1 MKGVDDLMR
10 YGTSAKVLKE
20 GATVRKRA
28 AGLIR
33 TAIECDSK
41 LTIPERET
49 LTKAVAL
56 LGKMAEVYEC
66 ASREAKARD
75 RRQAELVAEAR
86 KAVDVASADVNSILD
101 RLVFVVAVK
110 SSPVK
115 WIRQLPDLERA
126 FIESK
131 DACARNIATDPAG
144 LKESLRRAWDK
155 LEFMRPML
163 RTRYTEFAKALEAG
177 KTPIPPT

>member
-1 MKGVDDLMR
+1 MKGLDDLLR
-10 YGTSAKVLKE
+10 YGTSATVLKE

-33 TAIECDSK
+33 TAMQCDSK
-41 LTIPERET
+41 LTIAERET
-49 LTKAVAL
+49 LTKAIAL

-66 ASREAKARD
+66 ASRKAKTRD

-86 KAVDVASADVNSILD
+86 KAVDVALSDVTSVLE
-101 RLVFVVAVK
+101 RLVFVVAVQ

-115 WIRQLPDLERA
+115 WISHLPDLECA
-126 FIESK
+126 FIQSK
-131 DACARNIATDPAG
+131 DACARNIARDPAG
-144 LKESLRRAWDK
+144 LNESLRQAWDK

-163 RTRYTEFAKALEAG
+163 RNRYGDFARAIEAG
-177 KTPIPPT
+177 ETPKLPA